1 MSASGDLL
9 LPRVTDVQVYDPN
22 TASMVS
28 DKEPRIELF
37 SFKVQGAIPTDDEDD
52 VIARDQAWQ
61 VINER
66 VRFENDDSA
75 QRPLIFL

>member
-9 LPRVTDVQVYDPN
+9 LPRVTDVPVYDPN
-22 TASMVS
+22 SRKMVS

-37 SFKVQGAIPTDDEDD
+37 PFKIQGSIPTDDEDD
-52 VIARDQAWQ
+52 VIASDQAWK
-61 VINER
+61 VVNER

-75 QRPLIFL
+75 